1 MEGMIRRF
9 LDWAGYLGI
18 ALLAAAALLPFLPPK
33 WTPAAANRVWW
44 GLIIVGIVLVLA
56 SFIGYVKD
64 PRGVLKRRTT
74 RYGFNSAVMVLLLLG
89 IIGFVEAVSYRHSA
103 RLDLTSNKRHSLS
116 PQTIQLLRGLKTGVN
131 AVAFFRSDQPGKR
144 VAEDLFKQY
153 ARYAGGK
160 FTWRAV
166 DPDREPGLAR
176 RYAIESYGTV
186 VLETK
191 ERSEKVTDA
200 EEEKLTNGLVKLT
213 RSGKRA
219 VYVVQGHGEHELT
232 NTDRPGFSE
241 AKKALEGANYEV
253 KPLVLA
259 RSAQIPDDAAVLI
272 LPGPRTDLLA
282 PELAALDNYVGRG
295 GKLLVMADPVILSG
309 SPVDPMKDFLGRYG
323 FTIGNDLIIELNPI
337 GRLFGIGPEVPIIQ
351 QYDPHP
357 ITRDMA
363 GLSTLFPIT
372 RSVATAQTPPTG
384 MNLTTLA
391 KTSAESWA
399 ETSREELQQG
409 QVKPDPGETRGPLPV
424 AAVATKDKARIVV
437 YGTSSFAA
445 NQFLNLQ
452 GNRDFFLNTVSWLA
466 EEEDQI
472 SIRPK
477 ESRSTPVFL
486 TSQQAQAVF
495 FLPVVVL
502 PGIVLIGGIVAVI
515 RRRAAN

>member
-9 LDWAGYLGI
+9 LDWAGYVGI
-18 ALLAAAALLPFLPPK
+18 AVLAAAALLPFLPPK

-44 GLIIVGIVLVLA
+44 GLIIAGILLVLA

-64 PRGVLKRRTT
+64 PRGVLSRRTT
-74 RYGFNSAVMVLLLLG
+74 RYGFNTAVMVLLLLG
-89 IIGFVEAVSYRHSA
+89 IIGFVEAVSYRHNA
-103 RLDLTSNKRHSLS
+103 RLDLTANKRHSLS
-116 PQTIQLLRGLKTGVN
+116 PQTIQLLKGLKTDVN

-160 FTWRAV
+160 LTWRVV

-176 RYAIESYGTV
+176 RYGVESYGSV

-213 RSGKRA
+213 RQGKRV
-219 VYVVQGHGEHELT
+219 VYVIQGHGEHELT

-241 AKKALEGANYEV
+241 AKTAMERANYEV
-253 KPLVLA
+253 KPLVTA
-259 RSAQIPDDAAVLI
+259 RTAQIPDDAAVII
-272 LPGPRTDLLA
+272 LAGPRTELLA
-282 PELAALDNYVGRG
+282 PELAALDSYLKRG
-295 GKLLVMADPVILSG
+295 GKLFAMADPVILSA
-309 SPVDPMKDFLGRYG
+309 SPVDPLKAYLQQYG
-323 FTIGNDLIIELNPI
+323 FEMGNDLIIELNPI

-351 QYDPHP
+351 QYESHP
-357 ITRDMA
+357 ITRDM
-363 GLSTLFPIT
+363 GGITTLFPLT
-372 RSVATAQTPPTG
+372 RSVQAAKTPPQGT
-384 MNLTTLA
+384 NVQPLA
-391 KTSAESWA
+391 RTSAESWA
-399 ETSREELQQG
+399 ETNLAELQQG
-409 QVKPDPGETRGPLPV
+409 QVKPDPGEARGPLPV
-424 AAVATKDKARIVV
+424 AVVATKDKARIVV

-477 ESRSTPVFL
+477 DTRQAPVFL

-495 FLPVVVL
+495 LLPVVIL
-502 PGIVLIGGIVAVI
+502 PGIVLVGGIVALV
-515 RRRAAN
+515 RRRSAK